1 MNAHRLIT
9 TAVSMAAVST
19 AALLGIAPAQAEMA
33 QRPDMGEPASQAERT
48 AEGSAGVFEGDSI
61 RISSLSGRA
70 RATTTDTP
78 ARDRQIWS
86 YTEDG
91 TLELRI
97 NGVLRRHHGLL
108 I

>member
-1 MNAHRLIT
+1 MNAHRLIA
-9 TAVSMAAVST
+9 TAVSTAAVST
-19 AALLGIAPAQAEMA
+19 AVLVGIAPAQAEMA
-33 QRPDMGEPASQAERT
+33 QRPDMGEPASQA
-48 AEGSAGVFEGDSI
+48 AETSGMSAGVFEGDSI

-78 ARDRQIWS
+78 ARDRHVWS